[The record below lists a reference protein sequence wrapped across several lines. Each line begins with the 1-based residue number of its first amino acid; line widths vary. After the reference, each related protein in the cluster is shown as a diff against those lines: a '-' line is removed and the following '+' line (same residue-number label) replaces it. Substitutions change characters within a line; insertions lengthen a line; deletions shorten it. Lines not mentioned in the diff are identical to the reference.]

1 MVKVLFID
9 DEPRAQKTVELILP
23 DPYVLI
29 SAYSARHGME
39 ALERDAPDVVLL
51 DINLPDRDGIAL
63 LRDITARPCPP
74 PVVMLTAMTEPR
86 LVKEAILAGACD
98 YVVKPYDPRELI
110 GTLRTAVT
118 AAEARRS
125 ARACAAGDPLFSG
138 LVGESPGIRE
148 VKELVLRYASSDSP
162 VLVLGESGTGK
173 ELIASA
179 VHAASHRR
187 ALPFVAL
194 NCGALPETLL
204 ESELFGAEKGAYTD
218 AVARPGCFERAG
230 GGTLFLDE
238 IGEMSP
244 AAQTRL
250 LRVIEQKELTRVGG
264 SRPLAIDVRVVSATN
279 RDLKPRGGP
288 DGRFRADL
296 WYRLAVLPL
305 RIPPLRDRLD
315 DIPLLAAHFL
325 RALGTPPR
333 ELSGEALE
341 ALQRHPW
348 PGNVRELRNVLER
361 ATLAASDGR
370 IAARDLLFD

>member
-1 MVKVLFID
+1 MIKVLFID
-9 DEPRAQKTVELILP
+9 DEPRAQKTVELVLP
-23 DPYVLI
+23 DPYVLL

-39 ALERDAPDVVLL
+39 VLDRDGPDVVLL

-63 LRDITARPCPP
+63 LREIQGRPCPP
-74 PVVMLTAMTEPR
+74 PVVMLTGMSEPR

-98 YVVKPYDPRELI
+98 YVVKPWDPRELL

-118 AAEARRS
+118 GAEARRA
-125 ARACAAGDPLFSG
+125 ARTALGGEAAFAG
-138 LVGESPGIRE
+138 LVGESQGIRD

-173 ELIASA
+173 ELVASA
-179 VHAASHRR
+179 VHAASRR
-187 ALPFVAL
+187 RSLPFVAL

-218 AVARPGCFERAG
+218 AVERPGCFERAA

-238 IGEMSP
+238 VGEMSP

-264 SRPLAIDVRVVSATN
+264 SRTIPLDVRVVSATN
-279 RDLKPRGGP
+279 RDLRPGAGASA
-288 DGRFRADL
+288 FRHDL
-296 WYRLAVLPL
+296 YYRLAVLPL
-305 RIPPLRDRLD
+305 RVPPLRERRD

-325 RALGTPPR
+325 SGPGRPAR
-333 ELSGEALE
+333 ELSGEAVE
-341 ALQRHPW
+341 TLQQHTW

-361 ATLAASDGR
+361 AVLSAGARR
-370 IAARDLLFD
+370 ITARDILFD